1 MKIRSSYPFLA
12 WSLRDIFRQPLEAV
26 LLFLSLASLVAV
38 LGTVLLLS
46 QTLAGTAERILK
58 DSPAIVIRKV
68 GAGGWAPL
76 PVRESIR
83 IAKSVPGVIG
93 ARARVWGT
101 ASGPEG
107 PVTVYG
113 VDQPLKTAGP
123 AVNWPSPSAGQAIV
137 GPGVMARAE
146 TDHILFTGANS
157 LSFKVSA
164 VLDSRTSMVIHDGV
178 LLHPADA
185 RNILGIAAGYATD
198 LIVEVFHESEA
209 EALLPDLA
217 GAFPWPVRL
226 MTRREAAGMYS
237 AGLARR
243 SGLAYMM
250 LVPAL
255 LALAFIGVGA
265 FRNQSAR
272 RYEVGLYK
280 ALGWTTTDIFRLQLL
295 KALCGGIPAV
305 VCGLAVAY
313 GLVRWPGVS
322 WPGYL
327 LLGWQKQPPV
337 LHLDATG
344 AIGVLL
350 EIAVLVF
357 LPYLAATLWPA
368 IKAATTDPQDLLEK
382 EFI

>member
-1 MKIRSSYPFLA
+1 MKIRLSYPFLA
-12 WSLRDIFRQPLEAV
+12 WSIRDIFRQPLVAI
-26 LLFLSLASLVAV
+26 LLFLSLASLVAL

-46 QTLAGTAERILK
+46 QSLAGTADRILK
-58 DSPAIVIRKV
+58 DAPAIVIRKV

-76 PVRESIR
+76 PARESIR

-93 ARARVWGT
+93 ARTRIWGT

-113 VDQPLKTAGP
+113 VDQPLKTAGLP
-123 AVNWPSPSAGQAIV
+123 ENLPSLSAGQAIV
-137 GPGVMARAE
+137 GPGVMAKAE
-146 TDHILFTGANS
+146 ADHIILTGIKS
-157 LSFKVSA
+157 LAVKVTA
-164 VLDSRTSMVIHDGV
+164 VLDSRSSMVIHDVV
-178 LLHPADA
+178 LLHPDDA
-185 RNILGIAAGYATD
+185 RNILGIASGYATD
-198 LIVEVFHESEA
+198 LILEVFHESEA

-226 MTRREAAGMYS
+226 ITRREAAGMYS

-255 LALAFIGVGA
+255 LALAFIVVGA

-295 KALCGGIPAV
+295 KALFGGIPAV

-327 LLGWQKQPPV
+327 LLGWQKHPPV

-344 AIGVLL
+344 ASWVLI
-350 EIAVLVF
+350 EVAVLVF